1 MPEIFKLILEGFKTQ
16 GWWFIFQLLLLFCI
30 FGAIAL
36 FALWIKSKFS
46 EPTIANT
53 NQNLNS
59 VQVNVNLDEK
69 EEQHIEHTNRDLL
82 NHPFFRSI
90 KKYLEYDI
98 ERLDIKEPL
107 RSRVFRDFLKYKFEI
122 VHECIRAFIL
132 AGDMNEMSSETFHDK
147 LHSLVT
153 EIMQKYEAK
162 AIIEKIPPIVIEKF
176 NKWNSGQ
183 TDGIYKF
190 VDNIC
195 EADDWYV
202 LNTVKF
208 YSFLNQYV
216 SMLDL
221 TLINAR
227 KTLVMLNGEL
237 DAIEYKGIKSTMA
250 HHKRAKSDSSGFQ
263 PALFI
268 EEFPKRKQ

>member
-1 MPEIFKLILEGFKTQ
+1 
-16 GWWFIFQLLLLFCI
+16 
-30 FGAIAL
+30 
-36 FALWIKSKFS
+36 
-46 EPTIANT
+46 
-53 NQNLNS
+53 
-59 VQVNVNLDEK
+59 
-69 EEQHIEHTNRDLL
+69 
-82 NHPFFRSI
+82 
-90 KKYLEYDI
+90 
-98 ERLDIKEPL
+98 
-107 RSRVFRDFLKYKFEI
+107 
-122 VHECIRAFIL
+122 
-132 AGDMNEMSSETFHDK
+132 
-147 LHSLVT
+147 
-153 EIMQKYEAK
+153 MQKYEAK